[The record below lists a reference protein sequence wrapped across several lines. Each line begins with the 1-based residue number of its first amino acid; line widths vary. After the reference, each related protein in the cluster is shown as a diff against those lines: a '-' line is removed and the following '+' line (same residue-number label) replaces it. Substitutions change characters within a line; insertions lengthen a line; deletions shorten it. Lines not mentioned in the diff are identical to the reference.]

1 MSKGEKAN
9 RKAKSATKSKAA
21 AKKQS
26 PKVGSSSAASDKEL
40 REYLAKVL
48 TWGEAHADWKQA
60 LAGLDPAH
68 RGVRPAGSPYS
79 AWELLEHARIAQED
93 IVDFATNPKYRAR
106 EWPAS
111 YWPNSP
117 APPDD
122 AAWENSVKEF
132 AKGTDEMVKLLK
144 DPRTDLFAKIPH
156 GTGQTMLRQALLLAD
171 HNSYHLGQLVLVRRL
186 LGTWAPS

>member
-1 MSKGEKAN
+1 MSKGKKVK
-9 RKAKSATKSKAA
+9 RTTKSAGKKA
-21 AKKQS
+21 S
-26 PKVGSSSAASDKEL
+26 PKPGSSFSASDKQV

-60 LAGLDPAH
+60 LAGLEPAQ

-93 IVDFATNPKYRAR
+93 ILDFATNENYQAR
-106 EWPAS
+106 EWPAA
-111 YWPNSP
+111 YWPKSP

-122 AAWENSVKEF
+122 GAWEKSVQEF
-132 AKGTDEMVKLLK
+132 AQDTQRMAKLVQ
-144 DPRTDLFAKIPH
+144 DSRTDLFARLKH

-171 HNSYHLGQLVLVRRL
+171 HNAYHLGQIVLVRRL
-186 LGTWAPS
+186 LGTWDKS

>member
-1 MSKGEKAN
+1 MSKGKKAHG
-9 RKAKSATKSKAA
+9 KTKSA

-26 PKVGSSSAASDKEL
+26 PKAGSSSGATDKEL
-40 REYLAKVL
+40 REHLAKVL
-48 TWGEAHADWKQA
+48 TWGEAHTDWKQA
-60 LAGLDPAH
+60 LAGLNAAH
-68 RGVRPAGSPYS
+68 RCVRPAGSPYS
-79 AWELLEHARIAQED
+79 AWELLEHARIAQAD

-122 AAWENSVKEF
+122 AAWEKSVKEF
-132 AKGTDEMVKLLK
+132 AKGTEEMVKLLK
-144 DPRTDLFAKIPH
+144 DSRTDLFAKVPH

-171 HNSYHLGQLVLVRRL
+171 HNAYHLGQLVLVRRL
-186 LGTWAPS
+186 LGTWARS

>member
-1 MSKGEKAN
+1 MSKGKKAS
-9 RKAKSATKSKAA
+9 RKAKSAAKPKAA
-21 AKKQS
+21 ARA
-26 PKVGSSSAASDKEL
+26 SAGVNGKEL

-79 AWELLEHARIAQED
+79 AWELLEHARISQED
-93 IVDFATNPKYRAR
+93 IVDFSTNPKYRAR

-122 AAWENSVKEF
+122 AAWEQSVKEF
-132 AKGTDEMVKLLK
+132 AKGTQDMVKLLK
-144 DPRTDLFAKIPH
+144 DPATDLFAKIPH

-171 HNSYHLGQLVLVRRL
+171 HNAYHLGEIVLVRRL
-186 LGTWAPS
+186 LGTWDKS

>member
-1 MSKGEKAN
+1 MSKGKKAAG
-9 RKAKSATKSKAA
+9 KAKSAKKSKTAT
-21 AKKQS
+21 KKQHT
-26 PKVGSSSAASDKEL
+26 GADSSFGASDKEL

-48 TWGEAHADWKQA
+48 AWGEAHADWKQA
-60 LAGLDPAH
+60 LAGLDPAQ

-79 AWELLEHARIAQED
+79 AWELMEHARIAQED

-122 AAWENSVKEF
+122 AAWEKSVKEF
-132 AKGTDEMVKLLK
+132 AKGTEEMVKLLK

-186 LGTWAPS
+186 LGAWAPS

>member
-1 MSKGEKAN
+1 MSKDKKAHG
-9 RKAKSATKSKAA
+9 KAKSG
-21 AKKQS
+21 AKKHS
-26 PKVGSSSAASDKEL
+26 PKAGSTSGASDKEL
-40 REYLAKVL
+40 REYLARVL
-48 TWGEAHADWKQA
+48 SWGEAHAGWKQA
-60 LAGLDPAH
+60 LTGLDPAQ

-122 AAWENSVKEF
+122 AAWDKGVKEF
-132 AKGTDEMVKLLK
+132 ARGTGEMVKLVK
-144 DPRTDLFAKIPH
+144 DPATDLFAKIPH

-171 HNSYHLGQLVLVRRL
+171 HNAYHL
-186 LGTWAPS
+186 

>member
-1 MSKGEKAN
+1 MN
-9 RKAKSATKSKAA
+9 
-21 AKKQS
+21 
-26 PKVGSSSAASDKEL
+26 DKEL
-40 REYLAKVL
+40 REYLARVL

-79 AWELLEHARIAQED
+79 AWELLEHARISQDD
-93 IVDFATNPKYRAR
+93 ILDFSTNPKYRAR

-122 AAWENSVKEF
+122 AAWEKSLKEF
-132 AKGTDEMVKLLK
+132 ANGTEEMVKLLK
-144 DPRTDLFAKIPH
+144 DPQTDLFAKIPH
-156 GTGQTMLRQALLLAD
+156 GTGQTMLRQAIVAGRPQCLPPGPIRA
-171 HNSYHLGQLVLVRRL
+171 G
-186 LGTWAPS
+186 APAIGSVGPELTNESREFASEPL

>member
-1 MSKGEKAN
+1 MSKGKKAA
-9 RKAKSATKSKAA
+9 RKAKSVAKTKTA

-26 PKVGSSSAASDKEL
+26 PKAGPNSGAIDEEL
-40 REYLAKVL
+40 REYLARVL
-48 TWGEAHADWKQA
+48 AWGEAHADWKQA
-60 LAGLDPAH
+60 LAGLDPAQ

-93 IVDFATNPKYRAR
+93 IVDFATNPNYRAR

-122 AAWENSVKEF
+122 AAWEKSAKDF
-132 AKGTDEMVKLLK
+132 ARGTQAMVELVE

-171 HNSYHLGQLVLVRRL
+171 HNAYHLGEFVLVRRL
-186 LGTWAPS
+186 LGAWAPS

>member
-1 MSKGEKAN
+1 MSKG
-9 RKAKSATKSKAA
+9 RKAQRKTKSS
-21 AKKQS
+21 AKKRS
-26 PKVGSSSAASDKEL
+26 PQARSSSGANENEL
-40 REYLAKVL
+40 REYLAKL
-48 TWGEAHADWKQA
+48 LSWGEAHADWKKA

-79 AWELLEHARIAQED
+79 AWELLEHARISQED
-93 IVDFATNPKYRAR
+93 ILDFSTNPKYAAR

-122 AAWENSVKEF
+122 AAWDKSVKEF
-132 AKGTDEMVKLLK
+132 AKGTEEMAKLVKN
-144 DPRTDLFAKIPH
+144 PRTDLFAKIPH

-171 HNSYHLGQLVLVRRL
+171 HNAYHLGQFVLVRRL
-186 LGTWAPS
+186 LGAWDQS